1 MIGPTATRCVRV
13 AAVTVLGIG
22 LRLYS
27 AGDVLA
33 SLVFSGIL
41 VLLLG
46 AVLLSGFAVWQ
57 GGKWVVEFIESW
69 NSEEPPPRPPVFVPG
84 LKVPDSMGIPQ

>member
-1 MIGPTATRCVRV
+1 MTGPTATRCVRV

-33 SLVFSGIL
+33 SLVFSAIL

-46 AVLLSGFAVWQ
+46 AVLLSGFAVWR

-69 NSEEPPPRPPVFVPG
+69 NSKEPPPRIPVLVPS
-84 LKVPDSMGIPQ
+84 LEARDSLAVPQ